1 MLGMGLRWLC
11 RRPTARTQERH
22 VGDCVAR
29 GGVGDCVGATVVSA
43 AVERRRS
50 SRHDVGGRDVI
61 IHAFFVCVKIVCDV
75 VPRVGWAVHE
85 STPRL
90 DGFGTTTGLD
100 FDGMYRADRRA
111 GTTTSWPRA
120 GRLGA
125 HSTPTAGPGTSH

>member
-75 VPRVGWAVHE
+75 VPRVGCWLDR
-85 STPRL
+85 PRE
-90 DGFGTTTGLD
+90 
-100 FDGMYRADRRA
+100 
-111 GTTTSWPRA
+111 
-120 GRLGA
+120 
-125 HSTPTAGPGTSH
+125 HPTVRWFWHHHRFRF